1 VPASGTRL
9 PILFMH
15 GKNKNYIEKKF
26 QAKRTHITYG
36 TLLTCSIA
44 GNDWASGT
52 ANFFRHHLK
61 RFLKNIG

>member
-1 VPASGTRL
+1 
-9 PILFMH
+9 MH

-52 ANFFRHHLK
+52 ANFFRHHLQ